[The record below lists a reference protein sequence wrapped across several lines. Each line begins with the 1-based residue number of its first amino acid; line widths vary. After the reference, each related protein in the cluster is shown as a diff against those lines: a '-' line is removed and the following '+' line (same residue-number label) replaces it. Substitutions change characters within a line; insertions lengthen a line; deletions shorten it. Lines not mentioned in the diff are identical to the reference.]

1 MKMRN
6 GNNKMKIEKFR
17 WYLSQKQGWIKIFPG
32 DRDWKFGVSKPLET
46 KELQRID
53 RGRSIFV
60 DK

>member
-6 GNNKMKIEKFR
+6 EKFR

-46 KELQRID
+46 KDLQRID
-53 RGRSIFV
+53 RRRSIFV